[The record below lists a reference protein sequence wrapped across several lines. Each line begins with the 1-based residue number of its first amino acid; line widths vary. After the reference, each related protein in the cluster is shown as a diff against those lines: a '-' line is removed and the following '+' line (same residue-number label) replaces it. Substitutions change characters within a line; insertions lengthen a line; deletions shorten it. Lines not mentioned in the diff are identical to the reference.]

1 MNDYIDAQ
9 LDDGRKVK
17 IEVINIFSLEKY
29 PDKDY
34 IMYSMGEIVDGDNE
48 KVYISILRGEDTAF
62 YLDNIKDDV
71 EWQDVQNAIKNFERE
86 NGDVSE

>member
-34 IMYSMGEIVDGDNE
+34 IMYSMGEIVEGDNE
-48 KVYISILRGEDTAF
+48 KFYISILRGEDTAF

-71 EWQDVQNAIKNFERE
+71 EWQDVQNAIKNFEQE

>member
-34 IMYSMGEIVDGDNE
+34 IMYSMGEIVEGDNE

-71 EWQDVQNAIKNFERE
+71 EWQDVQNAIKNFEQE

>member
-1 MNDYIDAQ
+1 MNDYINAQ
-9 LDDGRKVK
+9 LDDGRNVK

-29 PDKDY
+29 PGKDY
-34 IMYSMGEIVDGDNE
+34 IMYSMGEIVEGDNE
-48 KVYISILRGEDTAF
+48 KVYISILRGEKDSF

-71 EWQDVQNAIKNFERE
+71 EWQDVQNAIKNFEQE